1 MTNTSKGDDKRGQTS
16 ASARSQVGDVTASLT
31 PAPSSPYNR
40 RERLSARNPHHAGA
54 SFPLAACDGSA
65 IVSGHEAMKLSLISL
80 YTGAGGL
87 DLGMEAAGFEPLVC
101 VEMDKDAVATL
112 KANRPKW
119 RVLHA
124 KLFPK
129 RQSSFADL
137 TPKEVVEEARC
148 EADLLVGGPPC
159 QPFSKS
165 GYWHNGDSARLDDP
179 RADTLESYLRT
190 LELAKPRAFL
200 LENVPGLAF
209 NNKSEGLSF
218 LRDRIRLINRRAG
231 TSYSFHAAR
240 LNAVEY
246 GVPQIRER
254 VFVIGS
260 RDGTEFEF
268 PKPTHVKPPP
278 VDMTNPRPHEPT
290 REREGDR
297 EPCMTSWDAIG
308 HLDDPA
314 LGEDDDLRMRGKYA
328 DLLPTIPEG
337 CNYLFHADK
346 FGEAEKLFGWR
357 TRYWSMLLKLEK
369 SRPSWTLT
377 AQPGPAIGPFHWKS
391 RQLSAAELCALQTFP
406 SDYKILG
413 DNRSAHKQV
422 GNAVPSALVEL
433 LGLEIRR
440 QFFGQRVRRAPK
452 LLPERRDPIPVPEPV
467 SKTIPRL
474 LRREIK
480 VYAPHGGT
488 GLGPSAKMRAAIR
501 S

>member
-1 MTNTSKGDDKRGQTS
+1 
-16 ASARSQVGDVTASLT
+16 
-31 PAPSSPYNR
+31 
-40 RERLSARNPHHAGA
+40 
-54 SFPLAACDGSA
+54 
-65 IVSGHEAMKLSLISL
+65 MKPTIISL
-80 YTGAGGL
+80 FTGAGGL

-101 VEMDKDAVATL
+101 VEMDAEAVATL
-112 KANRPKW
+112 RANRSKW

-137 TPKEVVEEARC
+137 TPEEVVEEAKG

-165 GYWHNGDSARLDDP
+165 GYWHSGDSARLDDP

-209 NNKSEGLSF
+209 NNKSEGLAF
-218 LRDRIRLINRRAG
+218 LRDRIRTINRRAG
-231 TSYSFHAAR
+231 TSYTFQAAR
-240 LNAVEY
+240 LNAAEY
-246 GVPQIRER
+246 GVPQLRER
-254 VFVIGS
+254 VFVVGH
-260 RDGTEFEF
+260 RDGIEFEF

-278 VDMTNPRPHEPT
+278 VDMTDPRPHEPM
-290 REREGDR
+290 RVSVDGQ
-297 EPCMTSWDAIG
+297 EPYMTAWDAIG
-308 HLDDPA
+308 HLDGPGLD
-314 LGEDDDLRMRGKYA
+314 EDDDLRVRGKYA

-346 FGEAEKLFGWR
+346 DGSERKLFGWR

-369 SRPSWTLT
+369 SRPAWTLT
-377 AQPGPAIGPFHWKS
+377 AQPGPAIGPFHW
-391 RQLSAAELCALQTFP
+391 RNRRLSAAELCALQTFP
-406 SDYKILG
+406 ADYKIVG
-413 DNRSAHKQV
+413 NNRSAHRQL

-440 QFFGQRVRRAPK
+440 QFFGHRVRRAQG
-452 LLPERRDPIPVPEPV
+452 LLPKRRDPIPEPELPV
-467 SKTIPRL
+467 KTIPAA
-474 LRREIK
+474 LRKEIK

-488 GLGPSAKMRAAIR
+488 GLGPSARRRAATR